1 MLEVSLAIKF
11 AADMPVALQ
20 LGGQKAFVKALNQ
33 LLRETG
39 MFRPVSGH
47 KEIRKAEAKNAHWHR
62 QNSTADPVDS
72 VLLGSKK
79 TYKEFGEIREPEIR
93 VKPSPRKYQVMS
105 NGLKRKKI
113 SPISA
118 HGKRLI
124 RDAKSDDVSH
134 LKVGTWGWW
143 QVDHDVYYTQILVP
157 SLKRNDFVTNSE

>member
-1 MLEVSLAIKF
+1 MFEVSLAIKF
-11 AADMPVALQ
+11 ATDIPVAIQ

-33 LLRETG
+33 ILSETG

-47 KEIRKAEAKNAHWHR
+47 KEIRKVEAKNAHWHR

-79 TYKEFGEIREPEIR
+79 TYKEFGEISEPEIR
-93 VKPSPRKYQVMS
+93 VKPSPRKYAMMA

-113 SPISA
+113 SPTSA
-118 HGKRLI
+118 QGKRLL
-124 RDAKSDDVSH
+124 RDAKSADDNSY

-143 QVDHDVYYTQILVP
+143 QVDHDVYYA
-157 SLKRNDFVTNSE
+157 